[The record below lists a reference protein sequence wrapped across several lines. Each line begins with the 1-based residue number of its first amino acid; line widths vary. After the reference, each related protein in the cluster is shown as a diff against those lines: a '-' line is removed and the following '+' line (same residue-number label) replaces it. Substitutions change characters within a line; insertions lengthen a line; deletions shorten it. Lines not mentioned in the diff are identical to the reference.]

1 MPRLATHVATD
12 SDTAAALAA
21 LGATLDDDA
30 TGSAIAFVFFGARHD
45 GTAISAWMAEALQGV
60 PFIGGSS
67 CRGVL
72 VSGHHPDPDDIA
84 LLLVDDADGDYGVGA
99 APLGDDGAAS
109 ARAALLA
116 ALDAAGCPGELPAA
130 VWVFQPPGAEEQV
143 IAGLRSVVG
152 DRCPIL
158 GGSAADDA
166 VTGAWCEVASVPVS
180 GPSVVV
186 AALLPSSPV
195 GTTFQSGYAP
205 TGRHGQVTAAE
216 GRRIVTID
224 GQPAAKVYDAWSDN
238 ALAGKLKDGGMVL
251 AETSLAPLGM
261 PMREVAGIVQHRLI
275 HPATVT
281 ADHALETFAE
291 VAVGDTVELMT
302 GSANGLARRAG
313 RVLRDGISYL
323 PPGAR
328 FAGGLLVYCGGCRM
342 AIGDELATLVK
353 GVEDAAAGQPV
364 LGVFTFGEQG
374 PIGEVC
380 VHGNL
385 MVSALA
391 FSA

>member
-1 MPRLATHVATD
+1 MPRLTSLVATD
-12 SDTAAALAA
+12 SDTATALAA
-21 LGATLDDDA
+21 LGAAVTPDA
-30 TGSAIAFVFFGARHD
+30 TRAALAFLFFGAGHD
-45 GTAISAWMAEALQGV
+45 AAAIAAWAAARLPTV
-60 PFIGGSS
+60 PYIGGTS

-72 VSGHHPDPDDIA
+72 VNGHYPDPGDIA
-84 LLLVDDADGDYGVGA
+84 LLLIDDQDGDYGVGA
-99 APLGDDGAAS
+99 RPLGADGAAS
-109 ARAALLA
+109 ARAALLE

-166 VTGAWCEVASVPVS
+166 VTGAWCELASVPVT
-180 GPSVVV
+180 GPAVVV
-186 AALLPSSPV
+186 AALLPSGPV
-195 GTTFQSGYAP
+195 GATFQSGYAP
-205 TGRHGQVTAAE
+205 TGRHGRVTAAE
-216 GRRIVTID
+216 GRRIVAID
-224 GQPAAKVYDAWSDN
+224 GQPAAKVYDVWSNN
-238 ALAGKLKDGGMVL
+238 ALADKLKDGGMVL

-281 ADHALETFAE
+281 PDHALETFAE
-291 VAVGDTVELMT
+291 VGVGDTVELMT

-313 RVLRDGISYL
+313 RVLRDAISYL

-328 FAGGLLVYCGGCRM
+328 FSGGLLVYCGGCMM
-342 AIGDELATLVK
+342 AIGDELGTLVA
-353 GVEDAAAGQPV
+353 GVEQAADGKAV